1 MKIIVLGAGVI
12 GVSTA
17 YYLASQGHKVIVLEK
32 NNEPAHGCSFANGAQ
47 LSYSHTKTWAEDL
60 SFSKFVKNTLN
71 PSSFASLKKF
81 DKETIKWLIKFNK
94 NSARKNAVLNSQ
106 NLYSIAV
113 YSKDLMKILLEKES
127 QQDSSWVD
135 GRNFNYRKNGIL
147 HFYRNKVAFDK
158 DIANIQYNL
167 LSGNRPIVFSANQ
180 CIEHEANLVKLLDK
194 KQLAGGIYYPD
205 DASADSFLFTKNLA
219 KLCVEKY
226 GVEFHYNVEVK
237 NLLTNYQ
244 KITGVNTGDNVYV
257 ADAYIYALGAISN
270 KLLSG
275 IKIKTD
281 ILPVKGYSLSIK
293 CNEEYI
299 APTTCLTDIEKR
311 IVYSRIGSVFRVGGI
326 AEFASTDIHKN
337 SFSKP
342 IKFLKNNLLSSFSNY
357 GDMDSCI
364 QWSGFRPLRPNSI
377 PLICNSKKYPN
388 LFLNTG
394 HGSLGWTLALAS
406 GKIMSDL
413 INNNTN
419 PAFDFLNNEL
429 N

>member
-17 YYLASQGHKVIVLEK
+17 YYLASQGHEVTVLEK
-32 NNEPAHGCSFANGAQ
+32 NSESAYGCSYANGAQ

-60 SFSKFVKNTLN
+60 SFVKFVKTTLS

-94 NSARKNAVLNSQ
+94 NSSRQRAVLNSQ
-106 NLYSIAV
+106 SLYLIAV
-113 YSKDLMKILLEKES
+113 YSRDLMKILLEKES
-127 QQDSSWVD
+127 QKDSSWLD
-135 GRNFNYRKNGIL
+135 GKNFNYRKNGIL
-147 HFYRNKVAFDK
+147 HFYRSKVAFEK
-158 DIANIQYNL
+158 DILNIQYNL

-194 KQLAGGIYYPD
+194 KQLAGGIFYPD
-205 DASADSFLFTKNLA
+205 DASADSYLFTKNLA
-219 KLCVEKY
+219 KLCSEKY

-237 NLLTNYQ
+237 NLLTNHQ
-244 KITGVNTGDNVYV
+244 KITGINTTDNVYV
-257 ADAYIYALGAISN
+257 ADAYIYALGAVSN
-270 KLLSG
+270 KLLTG
-275 IKIKTD
+275 IKLNTD

-299 APTTCLTDIEKR
+299 APTTCLSDVEKR
-311 IVYSRIGSVFRVGGI
+311 IVYSRIGNVFRVGGV
-326 AEFASTDIHKN
+326 AEFASTDAHKN
-337 SFSKP
+337 SYSKP
-342 IKFLKNNLLSSFSNY
+342 IKFLKNNLLSTFSNY
-357 GDMDSCI
+357 GDMDSCV
-364 QWSGFRPLRPNSI
+364 QWSGFRPLRPNSL

-394 HGSLGWTLALAS
+394 HGSLGWTLALGSA
-406 GKIMSDL
+406 KIMSDL
-413 INNNTN
+413 INNHHN

-429 N
+429 L